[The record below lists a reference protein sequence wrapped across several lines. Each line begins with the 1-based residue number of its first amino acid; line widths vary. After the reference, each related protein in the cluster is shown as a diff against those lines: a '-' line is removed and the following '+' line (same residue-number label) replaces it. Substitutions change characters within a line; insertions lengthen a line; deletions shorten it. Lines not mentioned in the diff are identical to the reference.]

1 MFIFIYLFTSVKLHF
16 FSFSFMVSL
25 TSDCWSTSLY
35 GIMGKTD
42 KYSAFMCRVL
52 FVFHFWERK
61 KRTRGKVA
69 AKREALNAFTFRP
82 VF

>member
-16 FSFSFMVSL
+16 FSFGFMVSL

-42 KYSAFMCRVL
+42 KYSAFYVSGSIRVPL
-52 FVFHFWERK
+52 LGK
-61 KRTRGKVA
+61 KEKDAGQSSG
-69 AKREALNAFTFRP
+69 EA
-82 VF
+82 